1 MIYVRA
7 IHFAATIMAAGVV
20 FFIVFVAAPAC
31 RAARDDTHV
40 RAALWPRLA
49 FIAWFS
55 LVLAVG
61 SGAVWLVLT
70 AASMSGELPADV
82 LSGGV
87 LWTVLSQTNFGFDWM
102 TRLLLACLLAAT
114 FVPLLAAQDRD
125 AAWTDAAAVIL
136 AAAFS
141 GTLAWAGHAAGAEG
155 VEAFVHPAAD
165 FLHLAAAA
173 AWVGALI
180 PLALLLD
187 AVGGKDASVTIA
199 RTATLRFSTLGLVSV
214 GTLLATGTINTW
226 YLVGSISALVGT
238 YYGQLLLAK
247 IALFVAMVAIAAV
260 NRLRFTPRLVHGAS
274 MSATQDAILQ
284 LRRNAAV
291 EALAGAA
298 IICIVAVLGTEPPAI
313 HAAHHHP
320 ATGAIP
326 EDAAFVHIHTE
337 QGMAD
342 VMIRPGRVGE
352 ARATIHLRNDDDMP
366 LDAHEVKFSI
376 TPPSGGS
383 NPEAHV
389 AVKDTDDAWQVDGI
403 ELSQP
408 GNWTVTVD
416 ATLGPNNHIVLSAPI
431 VIEAGP

>member
-7 IHFAATIMAAGVV
+7 IHFAATLMAAGVV

-31 RAARDDTHV
+31 RAARDDTRV
-40 RAALWPRLA
+40 RAVLWPRLA

-55 LVLAVG
+55 VVLAVG
-61 SGAVWLVLT
+61 SGAIWLVLI

-102 TRLLLACLLAAT
+102 MRFILACLLAVT
-114 FVPLLAAQDRD
+114 FVPLLASPDRE
-125 AAWTDAAAVIL
+125 AAWIDTAAVVL
-136 AAAFS
+136 AAAFP

-155 VEAFVHPAAD
+155 VEAFLHPAAD
-165 FLHLAAAA
+165 FLHSAAAA

-187 AVGGKDASVTIA
+187 AVRGKDASVIIA

-214 GTLLATGTINTW
+214 ATLLVTGTINTW
-226 YLVGSISALVGT
+226 YLVGSIPALVGT

-274 MSATQDAILQ
+274 GYATQDAILQ
-284 LRRNAAV
+284 LRRNAAI

-320 ATGAIP
+320 GAIP

-337 QGMAD
+337 RGMAD

-352 ARATIHLRNDDDMP
+352 ARVTIHLRNDDDLP
-366 LDAHEVKFSI
+366 LDAHEVKFFV
-376 TPPSGGS
+376 TPPSGGR
-383 NPEAHV
+383 NPEARV
-389 AVKDTDDAWQVDGI
+389 AVQDADGAWQVDWI

-408 GNWTVTVD
+408 GNWTATVD

>member
-7 IHFAATIMAAGVV
+7 IHFAATLMAAGVV

-31 RAARDDTHV
+31 RAVGDDTRV
-40 RAALWPRLA
+40 RAALRPRLA

-70 AASMSGELPADV
+70 AASMSGEPPADV

-87 LWTVLSQTNFGFDWM
+87 LWTVLSQTNFGFDW
-102 TRLLLACLLAAT
+102 TVRLLLACLLAAT
-114 FVPLLAAQDRD
+114 FVPLLAARDRD
-125 AAWTDAAAVIL
+125 VVWIDAAAVVL
-136 AAAFS
+136 AAAFP

-155 VEAFVHPAAD
+155 VEAFIHPAAD
-165 FLHLAAAA
+165 FLHSAAAA

-180 PLALLLD
+180 PLALLLG

-199 RTATLRFSTLGLVSV
+199 RTAILRFSTLGLVSV
-214 GTLLATGTINTW
+214 ATLLATGTVNTW
-226 YLVGSISALVGT
+226 YLVGSIPALVGT

-247 IALFVAMVAIAAV
+247 IALFVAMVAVAAV

-274 MSATQDAILQ
+274 MSATQNAIGQ
-284 LRRNAAV
+284 LRRNAAI

-320 ATGAIP
+320 GAIP

-352 ARATIHLRNDDDMP
+352 ARVTIHLWNDNDVP
-366 LDAHEVKFSI
+366 LDAREVKFSV

-383 NPEAHV
+383 NPEVRV
-389 AVKDTDDAWQVDGI
+389 AVKDTDGAWQVDRI
-403 ELSQP
+403 EFSQP
-408 GNWTVTVD
+408 GNWTATVD
-416 ATLGPNNHIVLSAPI
+416 AVLGSSSHIVLSAPI
-431 VIEAGP
+431 VIEPPQ